1 MSGDR
6 YADRP
11 AGARLLLIERDAILP
26 ILRAL
31 RDDDFDRPTALPG
44 WSVRDVLAHCAAAL
58 TMTTDGTAH
67 GYSPAENQRDVDER
81 RPWPIERLLDEL
93 VSGYDGAAGAIAAAD
108 GRLDLLALGEW
119 THGGDVREALGLP
132 DAYASDGVDDA
143 LSLFESASRLRRF
156 GIPPTTVHLP
166 DRQLLLGPVDAVS
179 GDGSPHD
186 VTLVTDAPTL
196 VRMLTGRLRD
206 PAQHFL
212 HGAELARYVMFH

>member
-1 MSGDR
+1 MSTDR
-6 YADRP
+6 YTDRP

-58 TMTTDGTAH
+58 TMTTKGTAH

-81 RPWPIERLLDEL
+81 RPWPIGRLLGEL
-93 VSGYDGAAGAIAAAD
+93 ASGYDGAAGAIAAAD

-132 DAYASDGVDDA
+132 DAYASAGVDDA
-143 LSLFESASRLRRF
+143 LSLFENASRLRRF
-156 GIPPTTVHLP
+156 GIPPTSVELP
-166 DRQLLLGPVDAVS
+166 DRRLLLGPVDVES
-179 GDGSPHD
+179 GDGSSHNATLIVD
-186 VTLVTDAPTL
+186 VATL
-196 VRMLTGRLRD
+196 VRMLTGRVRD
-206 PAQHFL
+206 PTRHFL
-212 HGAELARYVMFH
+212 YGAELAQYVMFH